1 MNFQHIAVGVLS
13 SVLYSALGMALF
25 LFAYWLLEKI
35 TPWSIEKELVE
46 DQNTAIGIVVGSMM
60 VGLAIVIAASIHG

>member
-1 MNFQHIAVGVLS
+1 MDIQRILIGIGS
-13 SVLYSALGMALF
+13 SIFYSFLGMAMF

-35 TPWSIEKELVE
+35 TPWSLEKELVE
-46 DQNTAIGIVVGSMM
+46 DQNTAVGIVVGSMM